1 MYYIEENSN
10 PSILEKTFKIIK
22 IQDNK
27 VIIPIKEEYN
37 EKKIEKLAKKTDKF
51 LKKSL
56 SEKIVLS
63 KKLQQNEIYKN
74 LLYYYGYNVVDGR
87 WLFGAMLEHVLNFAI
102 DKMKISK
109 DIGTISFLA
118 NDMSKLMFDILN
130 RIAKEYKSVNIV
142 TNHPEKFKNIEK
154 RIYDDDGIIL
164 TIMNNKKKSL
174 IKSEFII
181 NLDFTNEMV
190 NKYNIYEKAVIIDIN
205 GNIKIAKKRFNGIV
219 INNYEITSNLMNDS
233 AIDFFDI
240 SKYNFKDIYESEIY
254 NGISYKEFQG
264 RIKKDNVKIK
274 ALYGVNGKIY

>member
-63 KKLQQNEIYKN
+63 KKLQENEIYKN